1 MVDFDEG
8 QLKRVAFHLL
18 TFKNPKAR
26 HYLVKDRI
34 SAAEFFCLE
43 SRRLEAA
50 GFLPAEIRAVRES
63 GWHSAENEVKR
74 LEANRIEIIFR
85 EESDYPPLLAEIYD
99 PPDLIYFMGRREV
112 LAKTKLAV
120 VGSRRGSAY
129 GQNALNRILPECCQ
143 AGLVIV
149 SGMAYGIDSM
159 AHKLAVREKT
169 GTIGVNAGGMLH
181 LYPPGNMALIEK
193 IIDQGGVISEFPLD
207 VVPRPFLFPIRN
219 RIIAGIARAVLVV
232 EAALRSGSLITA
244 RLALEQDRDVMA
256 VPGNIDS
263 ALSQGTNYLLQ
274 QGAKLIHCAADLLLE
289 FGLSRPAQQQI
300 EASLSPKEKK
310 ILDLCGENEV
320 KGIDFL
326 VEALDL
332 STAEIISL
340 AMGLVLKNLLVED
353 ADGYR
358 RIAYG

>member
-1 MVDFDEG
+1 MVEFDEG

-26 HYLVKDRI
+26 HHLSRNNITAND
-34 SAAEFFCLE
+34 FFCLE
-43 SRRLEAA
+43 ARQLELA
-50 GFLPAEIRAVRES
+50 GFLPAEALAVHER
-63 GWHSAENEVKR
+63 GWSSAEKEVAR
-74 LEANRIEIIFR
+74 LKKNQIEIIFP
-85 EESDYPPLLAEIYD
+85 EDVDYPPLLAQIYD
-99 PPDLIYFMGRREV
+99 PPDLIYFTGNREI

-129 GQNALNRILPECCQ
+129 GQSALNRILPECCR

-159 AHKLAVREKT
+159 AHKLAIKENT
-169 GTIGVNAGGMLH
+169 GTIGVNAGGLLH
-181 LYPPGNMALIEK
+181 LYPSGNMALIKK
-193 IIDQGGVISEFPLD
+193 IIDQGGIISEFPLD

-219 RIIAGIARAVLVV
+219 RIIAGISQAVLVV

-263 ALSQGTNYLLQ
+263 SLSQGTNYLLQ
-274 QGAKLIHCAADLLLE
+274 QGAKLISCAVDLLDE
-289 FGLSRPAQQQI
+289 FGLSCPARKKI
-300 EASLSPKEKK
+300 EAALSFKEKK

-326 VEALDL
+326 VETLDW

-340 AMGLVLKNLLVED
+340 LMGLVLKNLLVED

>member
-1 MVDFDEG
+1 MAEFDEG

-26 HYLVKDRI
+26 HHLLRNQITASD
-34 SAAEFFCLE
+34 FFCLE
-43 SRRLEAA
+43 ARQLELA
-50 GFLPAEIRAVRES
+50 GFLPAEALAVRKS
-63 GWHSAENEVKR
+63 GWSIAEKEVAR
-74 LEANRIEIIFR
+74 LKKNHIEIIFQDDV
-85 EESDYPPLLAEIYD
+85 DYPPLLAQIYD
-99 PPDLIYFMGRREV
+99 PPDLLYFTGNREI

-129 GQNALNRILPECCQ
+129 GQSALNRILPECCR

-159 AHKLAVREKT
+159 AHKLAIKENT
-169 GTIGVNAGGMLH
+169 GTIGVNAGGLLH
-181 LYPPGNMALIEK
+181 LYPSGNMALIKK
-193 IIDQGGVISEFPLD
+193 IIDQGGIISEFPLD

-219 RIIAGIARAVLVV
+219 RIIAGISHAVLVV

-274 QGAKLIHCAADLLLE
+274 QGAKLISSAADLLDE
-289 FGLSRPAQQQI
+289 FGLSCPAREKI
-300 EASLSPKEKK
+300 EAALSYKEKI

-326 VEALDL
+326 VETLDW

-340 AMGLVLKNLLVED
+340 LMGLVLKNLLVED

>member
-1 MVDFDEG
+1 MVEFDEG

-26 HYLVKDRI
+26 HHLLKNGI
-34 SAAEFFCLE
+34 AAAEFFCLE
-43 SRRLEAA
+43 ARQLELI
-50 GFLPAEIRAVRES
+50 GLIPAEIKAVREG
-63 GWHSAENEVKR
+63 GWSVAESEVTR
-74 LEANRIEIIFR
+74 LKKNHMEIIFR
-85 EESDYPPLLAEIYD
+85 EDNDYPPLLAQIYD
-99 PPDLIYFMGRREV
+99 PPDLVYFTGQREI

-120 VGSRRGSAY
+120 VGSRRGSGY
-129 GQNALNRILPECCQ
+129 GQSVLNRILPECCR

-159 AHKLAVREKT
+159 AHKLALRENT
-169 GTIGVNAGGMLH
+169 GTIGVNAGGLLH
-181 LYPPGNMALIEK
+181 LYPPGNMALIKK
-193 IIDQGGVISEFPLD
+193 IIDQGGIISEFPLD
-207 VVPRPFLFPIRN
+207 VIPRPFLFPIRN

-244 RLALEQDRDVMA
+244 RLAIEQNRDVMA

-263 ALSQGTNYLLQ
+263 PLSQGTNYLLQ
-274 QGAKLIHCAADLLLE
+274 QGAKLISSAADLLDE
-289 FGLSRPAQQQI
+289 FGLSCPARQKI
-300 EASLSPKEKK
+300 EASLSVKEKK

-326 VEALDL
+326 VEALDW

-340 AMGLVLKNLLVED
+340 LMGLVLKNLLVEET
-353 ADGYR
+353 DGYR
-358 RIAYG
+358 RIVYG

>member
-1 MVDFDEG
+1 MVEFDDG
-8 QLKRVAFHLL
+8 QLKRIAFHLL

-26 HYLVKDRI
+26 RFFVKNDI
-34 SAAEFFCLE
+34 AANNFFCLDKSQLE
-43 SRRLEAA
+43 SSGL
-50 GFLPAEIRAVRES
+50 LPAEAKVVRER
-63 GWHSAENEVKR
+63 GWNVAESEVAR
-74 LEANRIEIIFR
+74 LKKNRMEIIFR
-85 EESDYPPLLAEIYD
+85 GDDDYPPLLAQIYD
-99 PPDLIYFMGRREV
+99 PPDLVYFIGNRDI

-129 GQNALNRILPECCQ
+129 GQSALNRILPECCQ

-159 AHKLAVREKT
+159 AHKVAIREKT
-169 GTIGVNAGGMLH
+169 GTIGVNAGGLLH
-181 LYPPGNMALIEK
+181 LYPPGNTGLITK
-193 IIDQGGVISEFPLD
+193 IIDQGGIVSEFPLD
-207 VVPRPFLFPIRN
+207 VIPRPFLFPIRN
-219 RIIAGIARAVLVV
+219 RIIAGISRAVLVV

-263 ALSQGTNYLLQ
+263 SLSQGTNYLLQ
-274 QGAKLIHCAADLLLE
+274 QGAKLVGSAADLLLE
-289 FGLSRPAQQQI
+289 FGLSCPARQKI

-326 VEALDL
+326 VDALDW
-332 STAEIISL
+332 STAEVISL
-340 AMGLVLKNLLVED
+340 VMGLVLKNLLVEE

>member
-1 MVDFDEG
+1 MVEFNEG
-8 QLKRVAFHLL
+8 QLKRISFHLL

-26 HYLVKDRI
+26 QHVLRNNVKIAD
-34 SAAEFFCLE
+34 FF
-43 SRRLEAA
+43 RLEPRQLEVT
-50 GFLPAEIRAVRES
+50 GLFPDEIKAVRERN
-63 GWHSAENEVKR
+63 WTAAEKEVAR
-74 LEANRIEIIFR
+74 LKKNNIEIIF
-85 EESDYPPLLAEIYD
+85 SDDKDYPPLLAEIYD
-99 PPDLIYFMGRREV
+99 PPDLIYFTGNREI

-129 GQNALNRILPECCQ
+129 GQAALNRILPECCQ

-159 AHKLAVREKT
+159 AHRLAVRENT
-169 GTIGVNAGGMLH
+169 GTIGINAGGLLH
-181 LYPPGNMALIEK
+181 LYPPGNMALIKK
-193 IIDQGGVISEFPLD
+193 IIDQGGIISEFPLD

-219 RIIAGIARAVLVV
+219 RIIAGIAQAVLIV

-244 RLALEQDRDVMA
+244 RLALEQNRDVMA

-274 QGAKLIHCAADLLLE
+274 QGATLISSAADLLLE
-289 FGLSRPAQQQI
+289 FGLSSPARHKI
-300 EASLSPKEKK
+300 EVSLSVKEKK

-326 VEALDL
+326 VDALDF
-332 STAEIISL
+332 SPAETISL
-340 AMGLVLKNLLVED
+340 LMGLVLKNLIVEE
-353 ADGYR
+353 AGGYR
-358 RIAYG
+358 RITYE